1 MSIALKTWPSPGMG
15 GKAMSSRRFL
25 ILVTLLAVLI
35 GGCQPERTGGPLQAG
50 KIAPDFAAKDLDGNV
65 IVLSSL
71 RGRPVIVRFWE
82 TDCRYCRADTP
93 IFSAWFTKYQDRGL
107 AVIYVS
113 SFYEK
118 IDKVKEFI
126 ATQGVPFPVVMDQGG
141 RLADLYQVKLY
152 PQTFVISPEGLVVAN
167 LFGGVG
173 EAELR
178 ELIGAYFR

>member
-1 MSIALKTWPSPGMG
+1 ME
-15 GKAMSSRRFL
+15 RRL
-25 ILVTLLAVLI
+25 LPLQARRWLMIVVTLLAVLTS
-35 GGCQPERTGGPLQAG
+35 GCQPERTGGPLQAG
-50 KIAPDFAAKDLDGNV
+50 QPAPDFAAKDLDGNV

-82 TDCRYCRADTP
+82 TNCRYCRADTP
-93 IFSAWFTKYQDRGL
+93 IFSAWFGKYQSRGL

-126 ATQGVPFPVVMDQGG
+126 AVQNLSFPVVMDSGG

-152 PQTFVISPEGLVVAN
+152 PQTFVISPEGLILAN

-178 ELIGAYFR
+178 ELIGSYFP

>member
-1 MSIALKTWPSPGMG
+1 MG
-15 GKAMSSRRFL
+15 GKVMPSRWLLVLATLFAM
-25 ILVTLLAVLI
+25 LI

-50 KIAPDFAAKDLDGNV
+50 QEAPDFAAKDLEGNV

-93 IFSAWFTKYQDRGL
+93 IFSAWFSKYQDRGL
-107 AVIYVS
+107 AVIYIS
-113 SFYEK
+113 SFHEK
-118 IDKVKEFI
+118 IDKVKDFI
-126 ATQGVPFPVVMDQGG
+126 ATQGVPFPVVMDEGG

-178 ELIGAYFR
+178 ELIGTYFQ